1 MSTSVTRRFAFVLLV
16 LLAVGLAACSSD
28 DGGTESAGDGTT
40 AEASDDGEDGDD
52 AGGFEPTVEQCEA
65 VGSVPEDAAALDE
78 TVALF
83 PEDLQEDVRQFGDDL
98 AAYVT
103 SFDDQTG
110 EPSAPEPE
118 PSEALTPVFETC
130 TELLAG
136 DDGGTT
142 DPNTAEFAFGDIRIN
157 GETAI
162 ISVSGAC
169 SDGTYPTEVELVYGP
184 FSAVAP
190 GVDLATVG
198 RASVGGEY
206 EFTIDVAAGATEAA
220 LQDELGLDPESIE
233 SSITGTCG

>member
-1 MSTSVTRRFAFVLLV
+1 MSASVTRRFAATLLL

-40 AEASDDGEDGDD
+40 VEASDDGGDT
-52 AGGFEPTVEQCEA
+52 GGFEPTVEQCEA
-65 VGSVPEDAAALDE
+65 VSSVPEDAAALDD
-78 TVALF
+78 TVASF
-83 PEDLQEDVRQFGDDL
+83 PEDLQDDVRQFSEDL
-98 AAYVT
+98 VTFVT
-103 SFDDQTG
+103 SFDDATG

-118 PSEALTPVFETC
+118 PSEALTPVFEAC

-136 DDGGTT
+136 DDSGAT
-142 DPNTAEFAFGDIRIN
+142 DPNTAVFTYNEMVIT
-157 GETAI
+157 GETATI
-162 ISVSGAC
+162 LVSGAC

-206 EFTIDVAAGATEAA
+206 EFTIDVAAGATEAQ

-233 SSITGTCG
+233 GSITGTCG